1 MNGTRSKPKTV
12 VAMEATEMT
21 ELVRGNEQ
29 GLLQRVAPLASR
41 QSVCLD
47 MSSVERIDAAGIA
60 ALISLYASARDAG
73 HTFSI
78 CGVSHR
84 VAEILNLVGLEH
96 LLEYHNVVI
105 NSHTGPR
112 LERPAA

>member
-1 MNGTRSKPKTV
+1 MNSTRSKPRAA
-12 VAMEATEMT
+12 VAMEAAEMT

-29 GLLQRVAPLASR
+29 GLLQRVAPLVSR
-41 QSVCLD
+41 QNVCLNL
-47 MSSVERIDAAGIA
+47 SSVERIDAAGIA
-60 ALISLYASARDAG
+60 ALISLYGCARDAG

-96 LLEYHNVVI
+96 ILESHNAVT
-105 NSHTGPR
+105 NSHSGPR
-112 LERPAA
+112 MERPAA